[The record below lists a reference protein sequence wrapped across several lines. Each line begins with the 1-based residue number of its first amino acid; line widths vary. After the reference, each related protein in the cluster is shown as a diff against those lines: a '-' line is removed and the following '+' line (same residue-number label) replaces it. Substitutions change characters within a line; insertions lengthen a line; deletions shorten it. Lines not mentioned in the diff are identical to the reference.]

1 MPTLSPPRPAP
12 AGLPGTHG
20 GRDRVSRTSGGG
32 LRSRAGRLWPRGSH
46 SRFIPCAGSA
56 SRGRCPW
63 FQPLPPRLL
72 PRPRR
77 ARGGSPP
84 RSPDLGTGHG
94 LGTRGRG
101 GRGLRGSVVSGF
113 QPDGPETH
121 ESPGDT
127 YHGKNHHFPNREST
141 FYFRLGVSNLDGPR
155 IAWGSGRSAALDS
168 GGLGQGRRRWVLNQ
182 LPATPT
188 LLAGRPPASVQ
199 DLANKRKITRMT
211 NQLWVCLPM
220 CHILLPVRI
229 SC

>member
-94 LGTRGRG
+94 LGTRAGAAGDFGGASSPASSRRPRDGRVTG
-101 GRGLRGSVVSGF
+101 EHRPL
-113 QPDGPETH
+113 
-121 ESPGDT
+121 
-127 YHGKNHHFPNREST
+127 KKHHFPNREST

-155 IAWGSGRSAALDS
+155 IAWGSGRSAALDP